1 MSPLSECT
9 KIGRQSWVLISIIIT
24 ELLIIVKF
32 DLEVITKPLPK
43 PILTFWIGAIIL
55 LILWTLWRF
64 VLRNTIQ
71 ILYRTPFNP
80 AAKANA
86 EADQAGEAS
95 ANGVDP
101 PGTPRSVKLDSKKK
115 K

>member
-1 MSPLSECT
+1 M
-9 KIGRQSWVLISIIIT
+9 LISIIIT

-43 PILTFWIGAIIL
+43 HILTFWVGAIIL
-55 LILWTLWRF
+55 LVLWTLWRF

-80 AAKANA
+80 AAKVN
-86 EADQAGEAS
+86 ADQAGES
-95 ANGVDP
+95 IANGVEP
-101 PGTPRSVKLDSKKK
+101 PGAQRSVVKVDSKKK